1 MDHPRQGQILDR
13 VMNPP
18 SPEDQLKFLANL
30 QRLLAEGQFVAT
42 YKYSLLLALADLA
55 VELGDDSGSSL
66 EIPTWRI
73 AEQFIHNYWR
83 QCIPYE
89 TAGSGTGKG
98 QILQQNAG
106 RQAAVLTLIG
116 QLHQRYDGSLFALK
130 RDSRQWRQLVGQ
142 VDRVVRIMP
151 LWKLQT
157 VGGGRLDF
165 LYENIGQGKMIT
177 LHPGVACC
185 LRKFYGL
192 VTDLVR
198 GAWVRYIRQHNSVFL
213 GSAVDL
219 HEFLFGTE
227 RAALSVVMPILQEF
241 QKGEC
246 FYCHGTLRD
255 GSAHVDHFIPWS
267 RYPVD
272 LGHNFVLAH
281 NSCNEAKS
289 DRLADVEHL
298 SRWAKRNQEDG
309 GALAKEFDLNKVV
322 YDVGTTNRIAFW
334 AYSQAQVVGGLTWRM
349 RNVLVPLA
357 HNWEPVLTGSA

>member
-1 MDHPRQGQILDR
+1 
-13 VMNPP
+13 MNPP
-18 SPEDQLKFLANL
+18 SPEEQLKFLANL

-55 VELGDDSGSSL
+55 VELGDDSGNCL
-66 EIPTWRI
+66 EIPTRRI

-89 TAGSGTGKG
+89 ASGKG
-98 QILQQNAG
+98 QILRQNTG

-130 RDSRQWRQLVGQ
+130 RDSKQWCQLVGE
-142 VDRVVRIMP
+142 VDRVVRTMP

-157 VGGGRLDF
+157 VGGGSLDF
-165 LYENIGQGKMIT
+165 LYENVGQGKMIT
-177 LHPGVACC
+177 LHPGVARC

-198 GAWVRYIRQHNSVFL
+198 GAWARYIRQHNSVFL

-227 RAALSVVMPILQEF
+227 RASLSVVLPILLEF

-246 FYCHGTLRD
+246 FYCNGRLRD
-255 GSAHVDHFIPWS
+255 ASAHVDHFIPWS

-281 NSCNEAKS
+281 GSCNEAKS
-289 DRLADVEHL
+289 DRLAATEHL
-298 SRWAKRNQEDG
+298 SKWMNRNCGNGEM
-309 GALAKEFDLNKVV
+309 LAKEFDRNKVAH
-322 YDVGTTNRIAFW
+322 DLNIANRIAFW
-334 AYSQAQVVGGLTWRM
+334 AYSQTNAVNGLTWRDD
-349 RNVLVPLA
+349 NVLVPLGEE
-357 HNWEPVLTGSA
+357 WETILDVTGELDPAEVEASA